1 MCCIFTGYFQWEC
14 ANILIGSG
22 DPYSTAG
29 IQSFESAAIKS
40 GIDVVTK
47 VTYEAGSTDMTAPI
61 KKIIDNSACLVTVL
75 FGQAQDLASLL
86 IEAHRQNYAGEW
98 VIGDNIMGTLDGVVK
113 DLKNHLDDPA
123 IHKLLRGKFEFA

>member
-1 MCCIFTGYFQWEC
+1 
-14 ANILIGSG
+14 
-22 DPYSTAG
+22 
-29 IQSFESAAIKS
+29 
-40 GIDVVTK
+40 
-47 VTYEAGSTDMTAPI
+47 MTAPI